1 MTTFNTGYPYS
12 NLVAVP
18 PVMDKPVE
26 LGGRV
31 RVAYGKVTIPAASVP
46 GTGDIVNITKLPL
59 GAKILSLQ
67 AKWEDLN
74 SGSDTLTLKAGT
86 TAISAALNVGTAQS
100 AYAFDYTGVGV
111 DIDTEAKR
119 LISATLGGAA
129 LNGTA
134 GNKFEFLLTYAL
146 D

>member
-1 MTTFNTGYPYS
+1 MTTYNTGYPYS
-12 NLVAVP
+12 NGVAVP

-31 RVAYGKVTIPAASVP
+31 RVAYGKITCSAVQEAS
-46 GTGDIVNITKLPL
+46 GSIINITKLPL
-59 GAKILSLQ
+59 GARVLAVL
-67 AKWEDLN
+67 AKWGDMGTSN
-74 SGSDTLTLKAGT
+74 TITLKAGT
-86 TAISAALNVGTAQS
+86 TAISAALATSTAQA

-119 LISATLGGAA
+119 TINGVVGTGA
-129 LNGTA
+129 LDGTV
-134 GNKFEFLLTYAL
+134 GNKFECQILYAI